1 MLYFAAVNSSPPS
14 LIAPAQKNLDHT
26 PKNVHTFKKSHQMGS
41 DFFSQLA
48 FGDKTSNNTK
58 PFLLA
63 QMLLH
68 VVSIHE
74 HILLTAFAD
83 NRGLELTHTEEVFVS
98 GIFIL
103 IGFLRLPLAAMCEY
117 NTRRNH
123 KQ

>member
-1 MLYFAAVNSSPPS
+1 
-14 LIAPAQKNLDHT
+14 
-26 PKNVHTFKKSHQMGS
+26 MGS
-41 DFFSQLA
+41 DFFSQLG

-83 NRGLELTHTEEVFVS
+83 NRGLELTHTQRR
-98 GIFIL
+98 
-103 IGFLRLPLAAMCEY
+103 FLCQGYLYLLAF
-117 NTRRNH
+117 
-123 KQ
+123 

>member
-1 MLYFAAVNSSPPS
+1 MFTRLKKVTKW
-14 LIAPAQKNLDHT
+14 API
-26 PKNVHTFKKSHQMGS
+26 
-41 DFFSQLA
+41 FFSQLA